1 MKVSSKHVYEFLLAT
16 ESPPAS
22 SPEASRERD
31 RYMNSVFG
39 RVAALLRLIE
49 PRPGMRVL
57 EVGAAPFFATRAL
70 AHFLALA
77 PGQLALVDGALPCES
92 GATREDWTFAGGDYE
107 RWRLNAETRP
117 LPFADG
123 SFDLAV
129 CVDVIE
135 HLIFDPLFLV
145 QQIHRVLKPG
155 GTMILSTSPAVFSW
169 SITLRHLFNRPVE
182 SGYDVI
188 GHDPYARHHRLFS
201 LREVRAMAAANGF
214 AVSRA
219 FVTSHPFRNDPL
231 VSLRVRAF
239 KRCLYVLDKASAGL
253 ARVLPFLR
261 EKAGT
266 QIWVVAARSGR
277 CDAIVYPPTLDLRG
291 EFAEER

>member
-1 MKVSSKHVYEFLLAT
+1 MKVSGRQVFDFLRRHDAPRP
-16 ESPPAS
+16 SAPA
-22 SPEASRERD
+22 AREHQ
-31 RYMNSVFG
+31 RYLNSVFG
-39 RVAALLRLIE
+39 RVAALLNLIE

-57 EVGAAPFFATRAL
+57 EVGAMPFYATRAL
-70 AHFLALA
+70 AHFLELG
-77 PGQLALVDGALPCES
+77 PGRLVLVDGAPPCET
-92 GATREDWTFAGGDYE
+92 GAARADWTFAGCSYE
-107 RWRLNAETRP
+107 RWLLNAETRP

-169 SITLRHLFNRPVE
+169 FVTLRHLFNRPVE
-182 SGYDVI
+182 SGYDVV
-188 GHDPYARHHRLFS
+188 GHDAYARHHRLFS
-201 LREVRAMAAANGF
+201 LKEVRAMASANGF

-239 KRCLYVLDKASAGL
+239 KRCLYVLDKASACL
-253 ARVLPFLR
+253 ARLLPFLR

-266 QIWVVAARSGR
+266 QVWVVAAKSGR
-277 CDAIVYPPTLDLRG
+277 CDAIVYPPTLNLRG
-291 EFAEER
+291 EFAETR